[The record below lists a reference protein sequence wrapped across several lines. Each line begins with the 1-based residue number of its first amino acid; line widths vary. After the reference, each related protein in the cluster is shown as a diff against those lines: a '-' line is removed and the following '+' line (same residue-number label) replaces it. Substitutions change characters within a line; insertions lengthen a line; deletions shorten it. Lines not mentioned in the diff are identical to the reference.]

1 MKTSQT
7 PQIYVGTYAKYNNGS
22 IAGKWVDLEIYDN
35 KEDFFEYC
43 KELHSDEEDPEFMF
57 QDYEY
62 IPKKLISECSVSEK
76 LFDYIKA
83 IKDMEDET
91 IEALGLFI
99 DDKDINKDTDFDE
112 LMQDFR
118 DEYQGYY
125 DGSEGTELEFT
136 YQYIEE
142 HGILNEM
149 PQHLHNYFDYKA
161 YAHDLFIE
169 DFIDYDGHVF
179 RRR

>member
-22 IAGKWVDLEIYDN
+22 IFGEWVDLEIYDT

-57 QDYEY
+57 QDYEN
-62 IPKKLISECSVSEK
+62 IPKKLISECSLSDN
-76 LFDYIKA
+76 LFDYVEA

-91 IEALGLFI
+91 IEAFGLFL
-99 DDKDINKDTDFDE
+99 DDKDINEDTDFEE
-112 LMQDFR
+112 LMQEFR
-118 DEYQGYY
+118 NEYQGYY
-125 DGSEGTELEFT
+125 NGSEGTEVEFA
-136 YQYIEE
+136 YKYIEE

-149 PQHLHNYFDYKA
+149 PEHLQYYFDYKA
-161 YAHDLFIE
+161 YANDLFIN
-169 DFIDYDGHVF
+169 DFVEHDGHVF
-179 RRR
+179 RR

>member
-1 MKTSQT
+1 N
-7 PQIYVGTYAKYNNGS
+7 Y
-22 IAGKWVDLEIYDN
+22 LE
-35 KEDFFEYC
+35 
-43 KELHSDEEDPEFMF
+43 
-57 QDYEY
+57 
-62 IPKKLISECSVSEK
+62 
-76 LFDYIKA
+76 A

-99 DDKDINKDTDFDE
+99 GDKDINKDTDFEE
-112 LMQDFR
+112 LMQEFN

-125 DGSEGTELEFT
+125 DGSEGAELEFT

-149 PQHLHNYFDYKA
+149 PEHLHNYFDYKA

-169 DFIDYDGHVF
+169 DFVDYDGHIF

>member
-22 IAGKWVDLEIYDN
+22 IFGEWVDLEIYDN

-57 QDYEY
+57 QDYEN
-62 IPKKLISECSVSEK
+62 IPKKLISECSVSDK
-76 LFDYIKA
+76 LFDYVEA

-99 DDKDINKDTDFDE
+99 GDKDINKDTDFD
-112 LMQDFR
+112 
-118 DEYQGYY
+118 
-125 DGSEGTELEFT
+125 LE
-136 YQYIEE
+136 
-142 HGILNEM
+142 
-149 PQHLHNYFDYKA
+149 
-161 YAHDLFIE
+161 
-169 DFIDYDGHVF
+169 
-179 RRR
+179 